1 MTVEQ
6 IARSIPV
13 AMLALTSKRLC
24 GDVMAVYRCSHI
36 TAEAAVARAR
46 MILDPSCKY
55 F

>member
-24 GDVMAVYRCSHI
+24 RDIIAVYRCSHI
-36 TAEAAVARAR
+36 KAEAAVVWARLLA
-46 MILDPSCKY
+46 DPSCNY